1 MKAVIILISLFFF
14 FQISLCNTAYRK
26 ASILKSFN
34 DFILEKLKSIESS
47 KLIETLS
54 FLAKSSPNENKRDGI
69 TPLSESLWSSNWTCT
84 QCQFV
89 MKSLQQFD
97 NSACKFSLIF
107 HFNSS

>member
-54 FLAKSSPNENKRDGI
+54 FLAKLSPNENKLDAF
-69 TPLSESLWSSNWTCT
+69 TPVFKEYLEIEKEAKERNES
-84 QCQFV
+84 
-89 MKSLQQFD
+89 M
-97 NSACKFSLIF
+97 FSYIMVIYI
-107 HFNSS
+107 